1 MLYEGVRRGVVKD
14 FSRMLIKDIS
24 NINVI
29 HVQQCDVISI
39 VSKNKQIVMLLLT
52 PSLMLPFFIKDKK
65 FGSNR
70 MNKHGKIEQA
80 QVKEIIKT

>member
-29 HVQQCDVISI
+29 HV
-39 VSKNKQIVMLLLT
+39 
-52 PSLMLPFFIKDKK
+52 
-65 FGSNR
+65 
-70 MNKHGKIEQA
+70 
-80 QVKEIIKT
+80 